1 MAKLV
6 KAKILS
12 PLWRRACHQS
22 DNKRLW
28 RSLKNILISF
38 RIYEQWTFYR
48 KKVCFSS
55 FHFILILCLL
65 SFCIHVLN
73 MANFE
78 PFHLG
83 HFIKPDKVRSQIT
96 GPVLSG
102 LLICMLFHGKLELFF
117 HILKKSFTF
126 CQNTLNQDQTDSF
139 LKAPYWVCLLSKM
152 L

>member
-38 RIYEQWTFYR
+38 RIYEQWTLYR
-48 KKVCFSS
+48 KKRFFFLFS
-55 FHFILILCLL
+55 FHNSM
-65 SFCIHVLN
+65 SFEFLYSCIKYGKVWIISLRS
-73 MANFE
+73 
-78 PFHLG
+78 FHQTWTTY
-83 HFIKPDKVRSQIT
+83 FYKDNVNYISTDKVRSQIT

-126 CQNTLNQDQTDSF
+126 CQNTLN
-139 LKAPYWVCLLSKM
+139 
-152 L
+152 